1 MLRKMRQIALFSVDV
16 IFAYL
21 ALLFTILIGFWGK
34 FSWEIFGQHI
44 LPFSLLY
51 LAWFLVFY
59 IFGLYDLNIIRP
71 KAELLARIGQ
81 GLAVCFAVG
90 LAFFYLVPMFGITPK
105 TNLLI
110 SILLFGVFTL
120 LWRRL
125 FYSLFSSL
133 YLQNVSFLGQNEL
146 ANNLAREIKEQPQL
160 GFKFIKFLNKTQPLK
175 PQLKKTKTT
184 IVIIS
189 QDINND
195 KRLTQEL
202 YECLPLKTTLIDLAA
217 AYEMI
222 LHKVPIDFI
231 NQNWIL
237 NNLFINER
245 KIYDNIKR
253 LLDIVTA
260 SLLLAVTSPIWGI
273 ISAIIYTEDKGPIF
287 YKQKRVGKDGKT
299 FLIWKFRSMVVG
311 AEKKGAQ
318 WAKKNDTRVTKTGK
332 ILRKF
337 HLDEFPQLINVLKG
351 NISLTGP
358 RPERPEFVRELEK
371 KVPHYNLRNLIKPG
385 FTGWAQIKFIQY
397 ARSTE
402 ESHEKFQ
409 HDLYYMKNRAF
420 LLDLGI
426 LLKTFQLF
434 FRREKGQAK

>member
-1 MLRKMRQIALFSVDV
+1 MFKKLRQIVLLLGDIV
-16 IFAYL
+16 FAYL
-21 ALLFTILIGFWGK
+21 ALLLTIRIGFWNS
-34 FSWEIFGQHI
+34 FSWEIFEQHI

-51 LAWFLVFY
+51 LVWLLVFY
-59 IFGLYDLNIIRP
+59 MFGLYDLNAIRP
-71 KAELLARIGQ
+71 KTELLARAGQ

-90 LAFFYLVPMFGITPK
+90 LGFFYLIPMFGITPK

-110 SILLFGVFTL
+110 SIFLFGGFTL

-125 FYSLFSSL
+125 FYSFFSSL
-133 YLQNVSFLGQNEL
+133 YLKNVSFLGQGEL
-146 ANNLAREIKEQPQL
+146 ANKLANVIQEQPQL
-160 GFKFIKFLNKTQPLK
+160 GFKFIKFLNKNEKIK

-184 IVIIS
+184 IVIVS
-189 QDINND
+189 QNINND

-202 YECLPLKTTLIDLAA
+202 YGCLHSKTTIIDLAQ
-217 AYEMI
+217 AYEII

-237 NNLFINER
+237 NNLSINEKR
-245 KIYDNIKR
+245 IYDNIKR
-253 LLDIVTA
+253 IVDIVVS
-260 SLLLAVTSPIWGI
+260 SLLMAITCPIWGI
-273 ISAIIYTEDKGPIF
+273 IAILIYTEDKGPVF
-287 YKQKRVGKDGKT
+287 YKQKRVGKDGKI
-299 FLIWKFRSMVVG
+299 FFIWKFRSMVQN
-311 AEKKGAQ
+311 AEKNGAQ
-318 WAKKNDTRVTKTGK
+318 WAEKNDKRVTKTGK

-351 NISLTGP
+351 DISLTGP
-358 RPERPEFVRELEK
+358 RPERPEFVRKLEK

-420 LLDLGI
+420 LLDIGI

-434 FRREKGQAK
+434 FRREKGQKN